1 MNTSWGHFEFY
12 VETGAVIHSAPSPC
26 ARCQNGRNIAQIHY
40 VNHIYGFNI
49 FVQERRQ
56 NPVVFHYGL
65 IHLSDVFPLIH
76 TYSVMIGVLAF
87 WTTVF
92 FVWASVLDFQSAL
105 EAIMLLHSDVHISN
119 FFSKGYVCL
128 WDNQQVGTNFRKD
141 FCLFIF
147 SWNPRKNA
155 KSKKI

>member
-1 MNTSWGHFEFY
+1 MNTCWGHFEFY

-49 FVQERRQ
+49 FFQKRRQ

-65 IHLSDVFPLIH
+65 IHLSDIFPLIH

-105 EAIMLLHSDVHISN
+105 EAVMLLHSDVHISN

-128 WDNQQVGTNFRKD
+128 
-141 FCLFIF
+141 
-147 SWNPRKNA
+147 
-155 KSKKI
+155 